1 MKETVE
7 QLYMDGKL
15 TEKGLDNAV
24 KRKWITAAEK
34 IEIMEKKKAKSC
46 TGATADSKGVK
57 Q

>member
-1 MKETVE
+1 MSVIRENVE

-15 TEKGLDNAV
+15 TEKGLDNAI

-46 TGATADSKGVK
+46 TGATEE
-57 Q
+57 

>member
-1 MKETVE
+1 MSSVMKETVE

-46 TGATADSKGVK
+46 TGATAE